1 MQVQIPVD
9 VCDACRKWLVSHGI
23 DACCDPLPADL
34 AARLPLVQVQSLGG
48 LRNGVVVDRFGI
60 RLYARAE
67 THEEAIELASRA
79 AGTIEGMAGQVVD
92 GTQCYGVSITALPYP
107 TFDPAHEDIPRACTT
122 GTVVMRAKT
131 IEI

>member
-34 AARLPLVQVQSLGG
+34 ESRIPLVHVQPLGG
-48 LRNGVVVDRFGI
+48 SRSGVVVDSFGI
-60 RLYARAE
+60 RLYAHADSY
-67 THEEAIELASRA
+67 EEAIDLASRA
-79 AGTIEGMAGQVVD
+79 AGVIEGMAGQVVD
-92 GTQCYGVSITALPYP
+92 GTQCYGVSITALPYAA
-107 TFDPAHEDIPRACTT
+107 FDPAHEDIPRACTT

>member
-34 AARLPLVQVQSLGG
+34 GARLPLVQVQPLGG
-48 LRNGVVVDRFGI
+48 QRSGVVVDHFGI
-60 RLYARAE
+60 RLYAHADS
-67 THEEAIELASRA
+67 HEEAIDLASRA
-79 AGTIEGMAGQVVD
+79 AGVIEGMAGQVVD
-92 GTQCYGVSITALPYP
+92 GTQCYGVSITALPYAA
-107 TFDPAHEDIPRACTT
+107 FDPAHEDIARACTT

>member
-34 AARLPLVQVQSLGG
+34 GARLPLVQVQPLGG
-48 LRNGVVVDRFGI
+48 QRSGVVVDHFGI
-60 RLYARAE
+60 RLYAHADS
-67 THEEAIELASRA
+67 HEDAIALASRA
-79 AGTIEGMAGQVVD
+79 AGVIEGMAGQVVD
-92 GTQCYGVSITALPYP
+92 GTQCYGVSITALPYAA
-107 TFDPAHEDIPRACTT
+107 FDPAHEDIARACTT